1 METGWRMANKMYEEE
16 DIRAIAKKIKSL
28 APLLRDGA
36 FTVAEMSR
44 GIERVFEEGERK
56 GRNEGYGAGYNSGFL
71 RGKDEGYKGGYS
83 EGHTAG
89 YEDGYIVGR
98 ENSQGVEL
106 PTLTTPGTA
115 DDLVEGKQ
123 LIDGGGNIVEGA
135 IPVRTSDNVGVVG
148 AEVVVPEGYY
158 AEAVS
163 KAIETDIFYNAGY
176 NAGYSKGETD
186 GYTGGYTTG
195 YNTGLTD
202 GAENL
207 KTTEARTVTDLKFER
222 TAQHDLG
229 LTVPSGYYGV
239 DAQKIIDLEPY
250 YDEGFDAGRSAG
262 YSEGRNVGYSEGFAD
277 GAASVA
283 TYEDGNG
290 VAY

>member
-83 EGHTAG
+83 EGHTEG

-106 PTLTTPGTA
+106 PPLASPGTA

-123 LIDGGGNIVEGA
+123 LIDGEGNIVEGT
-135 IPVRTSDNVGVVG
+135 IPTRSSDNVGLIG
-148 AEVVVPEGYY
+148 LEVTVPEGYY
-158 AEAVS
+158 PERVEKTIDADR
-163 KAIETDIFYNAGY
+163 IYMAGHTE
-176 NAGYSKGETD
+176 GYS
-186 GYTGGYTTG
+186 TG
-195 YNTGLTD
+195 YSEGLTA
-202 GAENL
+202 GAENVKRDEA
-207 KTTEARTVTDLKFER
+207 KTAEDVSIY
-222 TAQHDLG
+222 LG
-229 LTVPSGYYGV
+229 DRDEVVADIPVGYYNTKVEKRLDISTYLESTYDDGWNSGYNRGSEVGYN
-239 DAQKIIDLEPY
+239 
-250 YDEGFDAGRSAG
+250 EGFDAGV
-262 YSEGRNVGYSEGFAD
+262 E
-277 GAASVA
+277 SVV
-283 TYEDGNG
+283 TYEDGNE